1 MEYEPDIKRHH
12 HGDDRK
18 DAKRLRGNE
27 NDHGETGLVA
37 GHVAKSFFDS
47 AHSFFFFLL
56 GALQTRRQRKN
67 GDNQSDKRDRIRK
80 KRRGQAA
87 SRDQIT
93 TDGGSEHARPMKN
106 RTID

>member
-1 MEYEPDIKRHH
+1 MKYEPDVKRHH

-18 DAKRLRGNE
+18 DAKRLRGTE

-47 AHSFFFFLL
+47 APSFFFFLL

-67 GDNQSDKRDRIRK
+67 GDNQSDKRDRIRQ
-80 KRRGQAA
+80 KRRDPAA
-87 SRDQIT
+87 SRDQIP
-93 TDGGSEHARPMKN
+93 TDGGAEHAETTKH
-106 RTID
+106 